1 MVTRVFPAGA
11 VELSYAEG
19 PDSGPPAVLL
29 HGVVRRWQDF
39 EPILAA
45 LSPRCHL
52 YALDFR
58 GHGASGRTPGAYRVV
73 DYAGDV
79 VAFLEQR
86 VKVPAVLIG
95 HSLGGM
101 VAAAVAASRP
111 DLVRGVVLE
120 DPPFEMMGRRIDE
133 TSYLGLFQAYRD
145 LVESTDSEDSLAAA
159 LAEVRIGVPGE
170 GKSVRL
176 GDQRDPASL
185 RLLASCLRQFDP
197 DVLTPVL
204 KGRWLDGFDLDAQL
218 SCVACP
224 GLFLQA
230 DASAGGTLPDEYA
243 KGLVARMSRVRHV
256 RMAGVGHNIHLS
268 QPAEMA
274 RLTTDFLD
282 SLD

>member
-176 GDQRDPASL
+176 GDQRDLASL

-204 KGRWLDGFDLDAQL
+204 EGRWLDGFDPDAQL
-218 SCVACP
+218 PRIACP

-243 KGLVARMSRVRHV
+243 KDLVSRMHDVRLV
-256 RMAGVGHNIHLS
+256 RLTGVGHNIHLS
-268 QPAEMA
+268 EPAEMA
-274 RLTTDFLD
+274 RLTNRFLD
-282 SLD
+282 SFD